1 MSCLQKANNP
11 SINNKNFEKMTTTFK
26 DTKGNTYK
34 VRINK
39 TAKTATF
46 TDPDLPRMR
55 FRVYLDEDG
64 VEYFTCCP
72 TDNDWMLLLRTAY
85 RVR

>member
-1 MSCLQKANNP
+1 
-11 SINNKNFEKMTTTFK
+11 MTTQFK

-46 TDPDLPRMR
+46 TDYDLPRMR
-55 FRVYLDEDG
+55 FRVDLDNDQLD
-64 VEYFTCCP
+64 YFTCCP
-72 TDNDWMLLLRTAY
+72 TDNDWMQLLRTAY
-85 RVR
+85 RCR

>member
-1 MSCLQKANNP
+1 
-11 SINNKNFEKMTTTFK
+11 MTTQFN

-46 TDPDLPRMR
+46 TDYDLPRMR
-55 FRVYLDEDG
+55 FRVYLDNDQLD
-64 VEYFTCCP
+64 YFTCCP
-72 TDNDWMLLLRTAY
+72 TDMDWMKLLRTAY
-85 RVR
+85 RCR